1 MNIRK
6 VYLGLIAVLSMA
18 LFYEWTSAARAD
30 SVVAH
35 LEIAKSENL
44 KARVSDD
51 GLYVYLENELLKLK
65 IAIQTGAVVES
76 RLKEYGVENVEGSMG
91 VRVFGTSET
100 ETGIL
105 NIT

>member
-18 LFYEWTSAARAD
+18 LFYEWTSGGRAD
-30 SVVAH
+30 AVEAH
-35 LEIAKSENL
+35 LEMAKFENL
-44 KARVSDD
+44 KPRVSDD

-91 VRVFGTSET
+91 VRVLARQKQGTL
-100 ETGIL
+100 GI
-105 NIT
+105 T